1 MKGEISVSD
10 GKNCYKIKRKST
22 DEGFILPKKLI
33 SKLSE
38 AGECEL
44 KALLVLASLGDGSF
58 TEEEIFSELER
69 VGASS
74 CDLSESLAFLRG
86 AGLVEKATKKDGCA
100 INLKPVAKKESEE
113 LHAHRPSS
121 KPSYTSKQL
130 AEAANGGEFR
140 PLVEWASRRLGK
152 TFNTSELSTLYSF
165 CDYLCLPRDVI
176 MLGIEHCVEE
186 GKPSLRYVE
195 KLLIDFA
202 DREINTY
209 QKAEDYILKRKSYL
223 SFEGRLRT
231 LMGIGQRALTSKEKA
246 MITQW
251 QNNATPDQLIRLAYE
266 KTVEKTGKVSMSY
279 MHKILESWHDAGFT
293 TVAEVEKGDRKPLDA
308 NCSFDPDEFFR
319 IAVES
324 GKK

>member
-1 MKGEISVSD
+1 MSD
-10 GKNCYKIKRKST
+10 TQNSYKIKRKST

-33 SKLSE
+33 SKLAD

-58 TEEEIFSELER
+58 TEEEIFSELEK
-69 VGASS
+69 VGASA
-74 CDLSESLAFLRG
+74 CDLAESLAFLRG
-86 AGLVEKATKKDGCA
+86 AGLIEKAVKKDGCA
-100 INLKPVAKKESEE
+100 LTTKPVAKKDSVEVPVE
-113 LHAHRPSS
+113 HRPSS

-130 AEAANGGEFR
+130 AQAANGGDFR
-140 PLVEWASRRLGK
+140 LLVEWASRRLGK

-165 CDYLCLPRDVI
+165 CDYLCLPKDVI

-186 GKPSLRYVE
+186 GKPSLRYAE

-209 QKAEDYILKRKSYL
+209 QKAEDYILQRKKYL

-231 LMGIGQRALTSKEKA
+231 LMGLGQRALTAKEKA
-246 MITQW
+246 MLTQW
-251 QNNATPDQLIRLAYE
+251 QNDGVSDELIRLAYE

-279 MHKILESWHDAGFT
+279 MHKILESWHSAGFK
-293 TVAEVEKGDRKPLDA
+293 TVAEVEKGDKKPTDS
-308 NCSFDPDEFFR
+308 NGSFDPEEFFR

-324 GKK
+324 SKKK